1 MISSPAVLGM
11 LTADFLSGLVHWAA
25 DSYGTVELPVVGKVG
40 RVLSVRLGW
49 GGGGVHSNLLLFTGR
64 GRAGSRWLL
73 IHNRKDLTGASG
85 YVMIELVCS
94 SVHSDSRPF

>member
-1 MISSPAVLGM
+1 VIFSPAVLGM

-49 GGGGVHSNLLLFTGR
+49 GGEEECTLIFFSSPGGDGLV
-64 GRAGSRWLL
+64 AG
-73 IHNRKDLTGASG
+73 G
-85 YVMIELVCS
+85 Y
-94 SVHSDSRPF
+94 

>member
-40 RVLSVRLGW
+40 RVSKYLSVRLG
-49 GGGGVHSNLLLFTGR
+49 GGEEGE
-64 GRAGSRWLL
+64 
-73 IHNRKDLTGASG
+73 
-85 YVMIELVCS
+85 IEEKCTLWS
-94 SVHSDSRPF
+94 